1 MRVWP
6 HYEDSWTYTSIW
18 TPKKHDDKLNSRL
31 MISFVTKSCIGL
43 RFDTKQVTCYR
54 DINAALRTFSSI
66 IVKKRACG
74 RQTVDPHAWTGDETK
89 VIRSQVR
96 YMLTITSLQVLHVLD
111 CFSCLFVL
119 FCWGGLFSVIIISD
133 SFRIGADKYSWF
145 DLHYRLHEVN
155 TNTSQLIYKYSR
167 SASCLI
173 MKKLL
178 KKLNAGHMKWR
189 NDAMNQGKYT
199 CSFIPTP
206 ILHSRGSRFHF
217 PR

>member
-1 MRVWP
+1 
-6 HYEDSWTYTSIW
+6 
-18 TPKKHDDKLNSRL
+18 

-43 RFDTKQVTCYR
+43 RFDTKQLTCYR
-54 DINAALRTFSSI
+54 DINAALRTFTSI

-89 VIRSQVR
+89 LIRSQVR

-111 CFSCLFVL
+111 CFSCLFVFVL
-119 FCWGGLFSVIIISD
+119 LRGAFFSYYYFRLIQNRSWVII
-133 SFRIGADKYSWF
+133 ADEDSWF
-145 DLHYRLHEVN
+145 ALQYWLHEVD

-178 KKLNAGHMKWR
+178 KKKLNTGHMKWR

-199 CSFIPTP
+199 CSFIPAP
-206 ILHSRGSRFHF
+206 ILHPLGSRFHF